1 MLIKFIAFGII
12 LLVFTIFI
20 QVYVINVI
28 SEVYKRK
35 EKKIQKEL
43 YFTLIKYSFIFISL
57 IIFSWLV
64 SSTLYSIL
72 YIIYFT
78 YLGLL
83 INLSMCC
90 ALYQIIIN
98 FNSSYYDNN
107 IFFN

>member
-35 EKKIQKEL
+35 EKIIQKEL
-43 YFTLIKYSFIFISL
+43 YYTLIKYSFIFISL
-57 IIFSWLV
+57 IIFSWLI

-90 ALYQIIIN
+90 ALYQIIIK
-98 FNSSYYDNN
+98 FTQISPSNSK
-107 IFFN
+107 